1 MRVLLLGILACV
13 TLALADDAKV
23 KLRSFESIC
32 LDHYEKFKQD
42 GVPEEQ
48 IRADIEIV
56 EDAVAVALKQCFIED
71 KQEATTY
78 EEFLANII
86 AICREHNQE

>member
-1 MRVLLLGILACV
+1 MRVLLLSIIACV
-13 TLALADDAKV
+13 TLAFADDVEVKV
-23 KLRSFESIC
+23 RSFETIC

-86 AICREHNQE
+86 SICREHNQE